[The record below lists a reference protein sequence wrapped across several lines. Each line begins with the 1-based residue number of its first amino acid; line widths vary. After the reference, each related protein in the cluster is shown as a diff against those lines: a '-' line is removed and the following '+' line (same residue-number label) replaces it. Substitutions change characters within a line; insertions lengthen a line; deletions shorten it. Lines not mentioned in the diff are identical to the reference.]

1 MSRALDYLVKARPA
15 AMGAYFEFL
24 RDAGSRLDPRTRALI
39 SIITKVSAQTEKGL
53 LQYTRK
59 ALAQGVTAEEVLDAL
74 LMAFPALGLTRIV
87 WAIDVLIEHAVPGFA
102 PAGDTS
108 SNAPSATPLPAA
120 PPATLRVGAL
130 SALPEGRAVKRAGGV
145 GRAVL
150 LFRTGHTVR
159 AFKAYCT
166 HHGAEL
172 MDSGIDGCRVTC
184 SQHGW
189 RFEFPDGR
197 CMQGPQWGLREL
209 PVSVEDG
216 EVTVSWPE

>member
-1 MSRALDYLVKARPA
+1 MSRALDYLLQARPA

-39 SIITKVSAQTEKGL
+39 SIITKVSTQTEKGL

-59 ALAQGVTAEEVLDAL
+59 ALRQGVTAEEVLDAL
-74 LMAFPALGLTRIV
+74 LMAFPALGLSRIV
-87 WAIDVLIEHAVPGFA
+87 WAVDVLIENAVPGFA
-102 PAGDTS
+102 PSDDRQ
-108 SNAPSATPLPAA
+108 PLEEAA
-120 PPATLRVGAL
+120 PTATVRTSPDIRCGTL
-130 SALPEGRAVKRAGGV
+130 SALPEGRAVKRGG
-145 GRAVL
+145 GGHAVL
-150 LFRTGHTVR
+150 LYRTGDAVR

-189 RFEFPDGR
+189 RFELPDGR
-197 CMQGPQWGLREL
+197 CTQGAQWGLREL
-209 PVSVEDG
+209 PVRIEHG
-216 EVTVSWPE
+216 EVTVSWSE

>member
-1 MSRALDYLVKARPA
+1 MSRALDYLVQARPA

-24 RDAGSRLDPRTRALI
+24 REAGSRLDPRTRALI
-39 SIITKVSAQTEKGL
+39 SIITKASAQTEKGL

-102 PAGDTS
+102 PPGD
-108 SNAPSATPLPAA
+108 AKPGAEPAA
-120 PPATLRVGAL
+120 PTAAGPIPALRLGAL
-130 SALPEGRAVKRAGGV
+130 GALPEGRAVKRNGGV

-150 LFRTGHTVR
+150 LFRTGDAVR

-184 SQHGW
+184 KQHGW
-189 RFEFPDGR
+189 RFELPDGR
-197 CMQGPQWGLREL
+197 CAQGEQWGLREL
-209 PVSVEDG
+209 PVRIEDG
-216 EVTVSWPE
+216 EITVAWPE